1 MHGLDVILSRN
12 AYRAGREAGAASH
25 DKDTRNL
32 PTTHEAVDIAL
43 ATCDENLR
51 LSQRLTGDQAL
62 GDQLDQAFI
71 QGYLDQRTSDAEN
84 YGEPLWLRP
93 EAE

>member
-1 MHGLDVILSRN
+1 MHGLDVIISRN

-25 DKDTRNL
+25 DKGTLN
-32 PTTHEAVDIAL
+32 PPSMHEAVDIAL

-62 GDQLDQAFI
+62 GDALDQAFVK
-71 QGYLDQRTSDAEN
+71 GYLDQRTSDAEN
-84 YGEPLWLRP
+84 YGEPIWLRP